1 MATATV
7 SGSTVSVAGVAVGRT
22 TVTIAGPDGRRSA
35 LPVQVYDPMS
45 MDAGE
50 LTLAFTTQF
59 QSLFRC
65 TDLFCRITTPDWS
78 GWRPVAPEGYYSL
91 GSLVV
96 PPPYADPN
104 GTRAVLLVKGNTA
117 TALAPTS
124 EYGQVTL
131 SFAVPWGVGAVYWRP
146 SCPDGYRALGLVVT
160 QETAWPVIPTPPAY
174 PTACVRDDLTVGGS
188 IAAAAPSY
196 SKTLHYDDGSW
207 LTYAAWQVDQPVIGS
222 HSGAYLAPG
231 TAVYADARAS
241 SVVAP
246 EADPAVRVLDVDLPL
261 LGEAP
266 EQAVV
271 PELTADP
278 APETA
283 PLFSRAI
290 LVPCSIVKDPLHDA
304 TWQIAHSPFYR
315 LERSVVWRLIAHN
328 FNNTSVEQPNSVQ
341 FTKGITTE
349 EATRIWN
356 ATSVSVSAEAGI
368 ELKAFS
374 AKVTTTVNREMGY
387 ETLHS
392 LSELNSRTDTL
403 AMQTP
408 PKKAVA
414 LWQQVSRF
422 TLYRHNGAR
431 LEVADFWEAGTD
443 TFYADEYP
451 RD

>member
-1 MATATV
+1 
-7 SGSTVSVAGVAVGRT
+7 
-22 TVTIAGPDGRRSA
+22 
-35 LPVQVYDPMS
+35 

-50 LTLAFTTQF
+50 LTLAFTSEF
-59 QSLFRC
+59 QLLFRC
-65 TDLFCRITTPDWS
+65 NTAFCPLTAPEWS
-78 GWRPVAPEGYYSL
+78 AWRPVAPEGYYSL
-91 GSLVV
+91 GSLVA

-104 GTRAVLLVKGNTA
+104 GARAVLVVKGNTA

-124 EYGQVTL
+124 EYDQVTS
-131 SFAVPWGVGAVYWRP
+131 SFAMVWGGMAVYWRP
-146 SCPDGYRALGLVVT
+146 RCANGYRALGLVVT
-160 QETAWPVIPTPPAY
+160 SYSGLPAAGAPPDY

-196 SKTLHYDDGSW
+196 QRTFHFDNGTW
-207 LTYAAWQVDQPVIGS
+207 LTYGAWQVDQPVSGS

-231 TAVYADARAS
+231 TAVYADAQAS
-241 SVVAP
+241 SLEAP

-271 PELTADP
+271 PELSADP

-283 PLFSRAI
+283 PLFARAI

-304 TWQIAHSPFYR
+304 AWQIAHSPFYR

-341 FTKGITTE
+341 FTKGVTTE
-349 EATRIWN
+349 EATRVWN
-356 ATSVSVSAEAGI
+356 ATSISVSAEAGI
-368 ELKAFS
+368 ELKVFS
-374 AKVTTTVNREMGY
+374 AKVTATVSREMGY

-392 LSELNSRTDTL
+392 LSELSSRTDTL

-422 TLYRHNGAR
+422 TLYRHDGPR
-431 LEVADFWEAGTD
+431 LEVADFWESGTD

-451 RD
+451 RN